1 MNRRTLF
8 LIAMAAVM
16 IAAFLAFL
24 AMYQGPPAGA
34 ATQAPPRHWLI
45 SKPELARI
53 RAAGAT
59 AGFGW
64 VMCDPV
70 PQRSLGCPVPTF
82 TSYYAFRQWV
92 LAGGAGTAEIDY
104 EGSVTP
110 HWQMTHLLF
119 YVRLTAQLG
128 RAHGV
133 FTILSPITSRAS
145 VPTSMLAVDEQA
157 ARYGAGA
164 VDIQLQWMEQHPW
177 RYAALLASWVPQI
190 RQAGPG
196 TLVLAGLATD
206 PEGTPVTP
214 WILTRTYSLTRDM
227 VDGYWLNV
235 HPWPGHP
242 GCAPQGCPQVAVTF
256 LRNIGA

>member
-8 LIAMAAVM
+8 LIAMAAVRLP
-16 IAAFLAFL
+16 AFLAFL
-24 AMYQGPPAGA
+24 AMYQGLPLGRHASA
-34 ATQAPPRHWLI
+34 ARHWLI

-53 RAAGAT
+53 RAAGPPQVSGGSCAT
-59 AGFGW
+59 RFPAVTGLPGT
-64 VMCDPV
+64 
-70 PQRSLGCPVPTF
+70 TF

-104 EGSVTP
+104 EGSVHP

-128 RAHGV
+128 ARTAC
-133 FTILSPITSRAS
+133 SPSCPRSRRGRRCPRRCSRWTSRPPGTAR
-145 VPTSMLAVDEQA
+145 VRWTS
-157 ARYGAGA
+157 R
-164 VDIQLQWMEQHPW
+164 LQWMEQHPW
-177 RYAALLASWVPQI
+177 RYAASWRPGCRRSVRP
-190 RQAGPG
+190 AGHAGSRRPG
-196 TLVLAGLATD
+196 DRPGS
-206 PEGTPVTP
+206 TPVTP

-235 HPWPGHP
+235 HPWPGTR
-242 GCAPQGCPQVAVTF
+242 CAPQGCPQVAVTF